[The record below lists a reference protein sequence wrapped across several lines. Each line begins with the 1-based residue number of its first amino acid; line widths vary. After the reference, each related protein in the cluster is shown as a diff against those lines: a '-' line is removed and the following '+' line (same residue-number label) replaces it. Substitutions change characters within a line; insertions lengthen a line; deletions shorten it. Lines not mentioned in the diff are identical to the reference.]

1 MRMSERS
8 RVADTKVSAG
18 EGQEGGAPSTGV
30 EIPLQPMVQTML
42 RQDVS
47 LEIPRRTNS
56 HLHPL
61 KDPKLVQVQVHV

>member
-1 MRMSERS
+1 MQTPRS
-8 RVADTKVSAG
+8 V
-18 EGQEGGAPSTGV
+18 QEKDRKEGV

-61 KDPKLVQVQVHV
+61 KDPTLVQVQVHA